1 MKIKS
6 IAISLWLRQP
16 SVNSNLHFE
25 KNFKVEDISGGLTL
39 SWAGMSV
46 FGSLALSY
54 ALVPGETFQNRLRR
68 DSLENK
74 IKHSERRFKH
84 VRLVIPGE

>member
-1 MKIKS
+1 M
-6 IAISLWLRQP
+6 QP

-54 ALVPGETFQNRLRR
+54 ALVPGETF
-68 DSLENK
+68 
-74 IKHSERRFKH
+74 
-84 VRLVIPGE
+84 

>member
-1 MKIKS
+1 MADAPSHRQVIKS
-6 IAISLWLRQP
+6 GVS
-16 SVNSNLHFE
+16 
-25 KNFKVEDISGGLTL
+25 
-39 SWAGMSV
+39 M

-74 IKHSERRFKH
+74 IKHSERKFKH